1 MFKLAALV
9 YSLTGP
15 VLAGILIIAV
25 LAMGMDTLR
34 PILVAA
40 GIGFVGGLPLAW
52 IIAGR
57 LRAPKR

>member
-9 YSLTGP
+9 YSMTGP

-25 LAMGMDTLR
+25 LAMGMDTLQ

-40 GIGFVGGLPLAW
+40 GIGFVVGVPLAW
-52 IIAGR
+52 IIAGW

>member
-25 LAMGMDTLR
+25 LAMGMDTLE

-40 GIGFVGGLPLAW
+40 GIGFVRS
-52 IIAGR
+52 GR
-57 LRAPKR
+57 AHV